1 MLKNNINLEQNGI
14 IFPNWVMS
22 NFKKFILPE
31 IINKEGSDP
40 CNEQRIEEVTTYQK
54 FVGQYLNFQSP
65 FKDMLIYH
73 GVGAGKTNTVINLYN
88 LLFNYTPN
96 WNIFILIPAALHDDP
111 WIKDISKWMNKK
123 EYNKRLSNIIFIH
136 YDSPFADRDFLEKV
150 KTADS
155 SKTSMFVI
163 DEAQRFIGNVY
174 NNIYSK
180 KGKRAQVIYDYIQQE
195 KKENYNTRVVLLS
208 ATPIVNIAFEFAL
221 IFNLMRP
228 DTFPASEAIF
238 EQLYISSTNFT
249 SLNENTKNLFQR
261 RILGLVSYY
270 IGATPDKY
278 AQKTVHYVN
287 LTMDKYHEEIYNH
300 FEKIEEHKEKIRL
313 QMSRGKIG
321 SDEGSTYLAYTRQS
335 CNFVFPNINS
345 KVNGEGRPRPSQF
358 KVRDEDAE
366 IVDLGKNID
375 KRNKLVK
382 NKEEVLL
389 YVKAIH
395 QYINTFIDYLKDILR
410 KDKENKYTLSD
421 DVNKF
426 YKNYNGSFTD
436 FMLNEKNKSNLFNAL
451 YKSSPKFINIIF
463 NILKT
468 KGTVLIYSNYVE
480 MEGLQLLKIYLN
492 FFNFI
497 SLDEDKSF
505 NKTTLK
511 NDGKY
516 DFHRFIEYHG
526 SIDTDI
532 RRINKMIFNQSI
544 NMYGKNIKIIM
555 ISPAGA
561 EGLNLH
567 NVRQVHIL
575 EPYWHEVRIE
585 QVIGRAL
592 RYCHHKDLPLEERKV
607 DIFRYKM
614 VRPSGKETTDE
625 KMENLSRKK
634 NTVLLSF
641 IEAVKESAVDCELFK
656 NHNMMG
662 SKYKCF
668 QFNEDTLLDVP
679 LRPAYQKNLDYD
691 MKMDN
696 GLNSK
701 SSTIKKIKVR
711 KIQAVIKSADNNESN
726 TYSSEATYWLYE
738 DTGVVYDYELNYP
751 VGKLERDDNNNFN
764 MIDNKIYIIGQI
776 IQIPSY
782 TLYE

>member
-14 IFPNWVMS
+14 IFPNWVMN

-40 CNEQRIEEVTTYQK
+40 CNEQRVEEVTTYQK

-123 EYNKRLSNIIFIH
+123 EYDKRLSNIIFIH

-163 DEAQRFIGNVY
+163 DEAHRFIGNVY

-208 ATPIVNIAFEFAL
+208 ATPIVNLAFEFAL
-221 IFNLMRP
+221 IFNLLRP
-228 DTFPASEAIF
+228 DTFPTSEAIF

-278 AQKTVHYVN
+278 AMKTVHYVN
-287 LTMDKYHEEIYNH
+287 LTMEPYHEDTYNH
-300 FEKIEEHKEKIRL
+300 FEKIEEYKEKIRL
-313 QMSRGKIG
+313 QMSRGKVG
-321 SDEGSTYLAYTRQS
+321 SDEGSTYLSYTRQS

-345 KVNGEGRPRPSQF
+345 KVNGEGRPRPSHF
-358 KVRDEDAE
+358 KVKDEDAE

-382 NKEEVLL
+382 NKQEVLL

-395 QYINTFIDYLKDILR
+395 QYINTFIDYMKDILR
-410 KDKENKYTLSD
+410 KDKEAKYTLSD

-426 YKNYNGSFTD
+426 YKNYDGSFTD
-436 FMLNEKNKSNLFNAL
+436 FMANEKKKSNLFNAL

-497 SLDEDKSF
+497 SLDEDTSF
-505 NKTTLK
+505 NKNTLK

-526 SIDTDI
+526 SIDTDV
-532 RRINKMIFNQSI
+532 RRINKMIFNQPV
-544 NMYGKNIKIIM
+544 NMHGKNVKIIM

-561 EGLNLH
+561 EGLNLN

-614 VRPSGKETTDE
+614 VRKSGKETTDE

-668 QFNEDTLLDVP
+668 QFNEETLLDVP

-701 SSTIKKIKVR
+701 NSTIKKIKVR
-711 KIQAVIKSADNNESN
+711 KIKAVIKSGDA
-726 TYSSEATYWLYE
+726 YSHETNYWLYE

-751 VGKLERDDNNNFN
+751 VGKLERDNNNNFS
-764 MIDNKIYIIGQI
+764 MIDNKIYIIGQV

>member
-1 MLKNNINLEQNGI
+1 MSKKNINLEQNGI

-40 CNEQRIEEVTTYQK
+40 CNEQRVEEVTTYQK

-88 LLFNYTPN
+88 LLFNYTPS

-111 WIKDISKWMNKK
+111 WIKDISKWMTKK
-123 EYNKRLSNIIFIH
+123 DYEKRLSNIIFIH

-180 KGKRAQVIYDYIQQE
+180 KGKRAQVIYDYIQHE
-195 KKENYNTRVVLLS
+195 KKENSNTRVLLLS

-221 IFNLMRP
+221 IFNLLRP
-228 DTFPASEAIF
+228 DTFPTSEAIF

-278 AQKTVHYVN
+278 ASKTVHYVN
-287 LTMDKYHEEIYNH
+287 LTMGPYQNEIYDH
-300 FEKIEEHKEKIRL
+300 FEKIEEYKEKIRL
-313 QMSRGKIG
+313 QMSRGKVG

-345 KVNGEGRPRPSQF
+345 KVNGEGRPRPSHF
-358 KVRDEDAE
+358 KVKDEDAE

-389 YVKAIH
+389 YVRAIH
-395 QYINTFIDYLKDILR
+395 NYINTFIEYLKDILR
-410 KDKENKYTLSD
+410 KDKETKYTLMD
-421 DVNKF
+421 DVKKF
-426 YKNYNGSFTD
+426 YKEYDGSFTD
-436 FMLNEKNKSNLFNAL
+436 FLLNEKNKSNLFNAM
-451 YKSSPKFINIIF
+451 YASSPKFINIIF
-463 NILKT
+463 NMLKT
-468 KGTVLIYSNYVE
+468 KGTVLVYSNYVE
-480 MEGLQLLKIYLN
+480 MEGLQLFKIYLN

-497 SLDEDKSF
+497 SLDEDTSF
-505 NKTTLK
+505 NKNTLK
-511 NDGKY
+511 NDGKH
-516 DFHRFIEYHG
+516 DFQRFIEYHG
-526 SIDTDI
+526 SIDTEV
-532 RRINKMIFNQSI
+532 RRINKMIFNQPV
-544 NMYGKNIKIIM
+544 NMHGKNVKLIM

-641 IEAVKESAVDCELFK
+641 IEAVKEVAVDCEIFK

-662 SKYKCF
+662 AKYKCF
-668 QFNEDTLLDVP
+668 QFNEDTLMEVP

-701 SSTIKKIKVR
+701 NSTIIKIKVR
-711 KIQAVIKSADNNESN
+711 RIQAVIKSADNN
-726 TYSSEATYWLYE
+726 TYSTEADYWLYE
-738 DTGVVYDYELNYP
+738 DTGIVYDYELNYP
-751 VGKLERDDNNNFN
+751 VGKLEKDSNNNFS
-764 MIDNKIYIIGQI
+764 MIDNKIYIIETVI
-776 IQIPSY
+776 MIPKY
-782 TLYE
+782 NLYE

>member
-1 MLKNNINLEQNGI
+1 MLKNSINLEQNGI
-14 IFPNWVMS
+14 IFPNWVMA
-22 NFKKFILPE
+22 NFKKYILPE
-31 IINKEGSDP
+31 IINKDGVDP
-40 CNEQRIEEVTTYQK
+40 CNEKRVEEVTTYQK

-73 GVGAGKTNTVINLYN
+73 GVVAGKTNTVINLYN
-88 LLFNYTPN
+88 LLFNYTSN

-111 WIKDISKWMNKK
+111 WVKDLSKWMIKK
-123 EYNKRLSNIIFIH
+123 DYDKRLSNIIFIH
-136 YDSPFADRDFLEKV
+136 YDSPFADADFLEKV
-150 KTADS
+150 KKADS

-163 DEAQRFIGNVY
+163 DEAHRFIGNVY

-195 KKENYNTRVVLLS
+195 KKENYNTRIVLLS
-208 ATPIVNIAFEFAL
+208 ATPIVNLAFEFAL
-221 IFNLMRP
+221 IFNLLRP
-228 DTFPASEAIF
+228 DTFPTSEALF

-278 AQKTVHYVN
+278 AQKTIHYVN
-287 LTMDKYHEEIYNH
+287 LTMDKYQEEIYNH

-313 QMSRGKIG
+313 QMSRGKVG
-321 SDEGSTYLAYTRQS
+321 NDEGSTYLAYTRQS

-345 KVNGEGRPRPSQF
+345 KVYGEGRPRPSHF

-366 IVDLGKNID
+366 IIDLGKNLD

-395 QYINTFIDYLKDILR
+395 LYINSFIEYLKDILR
-410 KDKENKYTLSD
+410 KDKETKYTLSD
-421 DVNKF
+421 DINKF

-436 FMLNEKNKSNLFNAL
+436 FMINEKNKSNLFNAL

-497 SLDEDKSF
+497 SLDDDTSF
-505 NKTTLK
+505 NKTSLK
-511 NDGKY
+511 NDGKH
-516 DFHRFIEYHG
+516 DFHRYIEYHG
-526 SIDTDI
+526 SIDTEV
-532 RRINKMIFNQSI
+532 RKINKSIFNQPI

-561 EGLNLH
+561 EGLNLY

-592 RYCHHKDLPLEERKV
+592 RYCHHKDLPQEERKV

-614 VRPSGKETTDE
+614 VRTSGKETTDE

-641 IEAVKESAVDCELFK
+641 IEAVKEAAVDCELFK

-668 QFNEDTLLDVP
+668 QFNEDILLDVP

-701 SSTIKKIKVR
+701 NSTIKKIKVR
-711 KIQAVIKSADNNESN
+711 KIQAVIKSAESD
-726 TYSSEATYWLYE
+726 TYSQEAYYWLFE
-738 DTGVVYDYELNYP
+738 ETGTVYDYELYYP
-751 VGKLERDDNNNFN
+751 VGKLEKDNNNNFN